1 MKNLAIF
8 CLHYGWLTGSEM
20 YFYELVKLL
29 KDDYNVTLYSNIDY
43 RLSDITILNNVTFCD
58 LKETH
63 ESMEYDLIIV
73 SHGNF
78 LINNIKKS
86 VKNFENTP
94 VINICHS
101 EILPQEEPLILDNV
115 RNYIAIRPSIVSKL
129 IEKNK
134 IPPNKIRL
142 IYNPIDVKRFNLNSV
157 STEDFGLFI
166 GTMNHLRIKPLV
178 DFIDKCKEKKLSV
191 RYIGD
196 VNEDFK
202 KQFNNVEFLKPLWEV
217 EYYIKKSNICGGII
231 NGRTFWEAKLCG
243 KDVLEYNVDSN
254 GNILNVDDGKSYD
267 IECVKDVFVKKQI
280 IELLW

>member
-43 RLSDITILNNVTFCD
+43 RLSDTTILNNVTFCN

-63 ESMEYDLIIV
+63 KLMEYDLIIV

-78 LINNIKKS
+78 LINNIKRLI
-86 VKNFENTP
+86 KNFENTP

-101 EILPQEEPLILDNV
+101 EILPQEEPLILNNV

-134 IPPNKIRL
+134 IPSDKIRL
-142 IYNPIDVKRFNLNSV
+142 IYNPIDVKRFNLNGV

-166 GTMNHLRIKPLV
+166 GTMNHLRIKPLI
-178 DFIDKCKEKKLSV
+178 DFISKCEEKKLSV
-191 RYIGD
+191 KYIGD

-243 KDVLEYNVDSN
+243 KDVLEYIVDDN
-254 GNILNVDDGKSYD
+254 GGILNVDEGKSYD
-267 IECVKDVFVKKQI
+267 VECVKDILVKKQI